1 MIVIGRIITL
11 IAVLLLVLI
20 RNVQEMPRL
29 FVLGT
34 MLMVENVHLSLTLLV
49 LRLTVRLAGINS
61 MTHKSLQN
69 EPVSYY
75 RRGFHFLMR
84 IT

>member
-1 MIVIGRIITL
+1 MILIGRIITL

-20 RNVQEMPRL
+20 RNVQEMPRR

-75 RRGFHFLMR
+75 RRCFHFLMR
-84 IT
+84 NT